1 MDSSRSVALQSA
13 RDTFRAQLGLSSD
26 PSADPSKTGRLSGR
40 STARSDMSVG
50 KMSARSNLSNTARS
64 AQLSVRTGRSTARD
78 PQTSSRSATFD
89 SARTWR
95 TEDMNTGRCE
105 EMLESLKNTRKELQR
120 RLKAVQEDIDMEDAR
135 MAVEN
140 PAPVKVRE
148 PVLKT
153 RKPMFLKKNR
163 TRKFLL
169 KKY

>member
-1 MDSSRSVALQSA
+1 
-13 RDTFRAQLGLSSD
+13 
-26 PSADPSKTGRLSGR
+26 
-40 STARSDMSVG
+40 
-50 KMSARSNLSNTARS
+50 
-64 AQLSVRTGRSTARD
+64 
-78 PQTSSRSATFD
+78 
-89 SARTWR
+89 
-95 TEDMNTGRCE
+95 MNTGRCE